1 MSALDSLLIAW
12 WPLTAVTGALV
23 YAYVNWI
30 RDPTAIAWSLS
41 VDQDRQQ
48 VLQTTLTRPVYLAI
62 GVAVTISVVIT
73 TVGLLAFLWLAHW
86 TRLLLLNFQLLM
98 VLFGAVLVAHGFSS
112 SLFLFSDRWS
122 PSLPALLNSRFG
134 PGVFRAV
141 FVLFG
146 FLAIACGLYWL
157 IGDLAFPRLIV
168 EGRIDRT
175 TNYSRHGD
183 QYVIVVDGKRYDAI
197 REVYLAR
204 KVGERMRAELGAGSK
219 TILQADPIHL
229 Q

>member
-1 MSALDSLLIAW
+1 
-12 WPLTAVTGALV
+12 
-23 YAYVNWI
+23 
-30 RDPTAIAWSLS
+30 
-41 VDQDRQQ
+41 
-48 VLQTTLTRPVYLAI
+48 
-62 GVAVTISVVIT
+62 
-73 TVGLLAFLWLAHW
+73 
-86 TRLLLLNFQLLM
+86 
-98 VLFGAVLVAHGFSS
+98 
-112 SLFLFSDRWS
+112 
-122 PSLPALLNSRFG
+122 
-134 PGVFRAV
+134 
-141 FVLFG
+141 
-146 FLAIACGLYWL
+146 
-157 IGDLAFPRLIV
+157 LAFPRLIV

>member
-73 TVGLLAFLWLAHW
+73 TVGLLAFFVAGSLDKAVALEFPAPHGAIRRGLGGPRFLIQPISILRPMVSQFTCAVELAVW
-86 TRLLLLNFQLLM
+86 PGRVSGRLR
-98 VLFGAVLVAHGFSS
+98 LVRLPGD
-112 SLFLFSDRWS
+112 SLRAILADW
-122 PSLPALLNSRFG
+122 RFG
-134 PGVFRAV
+134 V
-141 FVLFG
+141 
-146 FLAIACGLYWL
+146 
-157 IGDLAFPRLIV
+157 
-168 EGRIDRT
+168 
-175 TNYSRHGD
+175 S
-183 QYVIVVDGKRYDAI
+183 
-197 REVYLAR
+197 
-204 KVGERMRAELGAGSK
+204 
-219 TILQADPIHL
+219 
-229 Q
+229 